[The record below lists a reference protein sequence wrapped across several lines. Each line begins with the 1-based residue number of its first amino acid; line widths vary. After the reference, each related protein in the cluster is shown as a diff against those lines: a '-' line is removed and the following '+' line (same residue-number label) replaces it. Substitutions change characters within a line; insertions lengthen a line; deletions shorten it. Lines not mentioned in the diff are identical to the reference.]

1 MDQLIVLPGL
11 VGVCLLVVMGVTLVR
26 RSRWSRMDEQQR
38 TAAVAAAG
46 MRKLRRDADRRQRR
60 KAQAAEL
67 AGTTWVGPG
76 TNESAVLTWG
86 PGLL

>member
-1 MDQLIVLPGL
+1 MDQLVALPGL
-11 VGVCLLVVMGVTLVR
+11 LGVCLLVAVAVAAVR
-26 RSRWSRMDEQQR
+26 RLRLGRMDEQQR
-38 TAAVAAAG
+38 TAAVAAAA
-46 MRKLRRDADRRQRR
+46 MRDLRRDADRRQRR

-76 TNESAVLTWG
+76 TNESAALTWG